1 MAGVDD
7 ASVGEVVAV
16 ESGGGIEVGRSA
28 VAAWWRSFPS
38 LQRCPLR
45 SDQG

>member
-1 MAGVDD
+1 MTGVDD

-16 ESGGGIEVGRSA
+16 ESSSEIEVGRSA
-28 VAAWWRSFPS
+28 VAAWWRCFSS

-45 SDQG
+45 LDQG